1 MKVPTSAPPMR
12 WPSTAGGSVIEP
24 MVWMTPSTA
33 ATMPSAG
40 RPSAMVCTA
49 STTAACS
56 V

>member
-40 RPSAMVCTA
+40 KASAVDCTA
-49 STTAACS
+49 VTTA
-56 V
+56 